1 MSDKNIDQEA
11 AARADRVIDH
21 LLRLLVEHDMN
32 GFADLWDPEGSIE
45 FPFHAA
51 GYPPE
56 VVGREAIREYMAH
69 YTDIVDVREVVR
81 QRRYFTDDPGTVVLE
96 FALRGIGVASRR
108 PYTMAYVAIITV
120 GEAGIRSY
128 RDYWSPAAAEEA
140 LGVGITDVGDQLAG
154 DQS

>member
-1 MSDKNIDQEA
+1 MSDKTIDREA
-11 AARADRVIDH
+11 AARADQVVDRA
-21 LLRLLVEHDMN
+21 LQMLVDHDMN

-81 QRRYFTDDPGTVVLE
+81 QRRLFTDDPGTVVLE
-96 FALRGIGVASRR
+96 FELGGIGVASRR
-108 PYTMAYVAIITV
+108 PYTMAYVAVITV
-120 GEAGIRSY
+120 GEGGIVSY
-128 RDYWSPAAAEEA
+128 RDYWSPAAAEKA
-140 LGVGITDVGDQLAG
+140 LEVGITDVGDQLAG